1 MNEASA
7 AAERRALLIREASF
21 RFWSAEKVRFQDVDR
36 FDHVNNVTFAAYA
49 ESGRVE
55 FLEHVAPAS
64 VLGDDGA
71 FWVIARLTIDFR
83 EQTHYPGEIRIGTGV
98 LALGRSSVT
107 LGQGLFEGNRCVATT
122 ESAIVLLDAA
132 SHRSRPLP
140 QSMRDELAHYL
151 LGNDT
156 PKS

>member
-1 MNEASA
+1 MAEDST
-7 AAERRALLIREASF
+7 AAECRALLIREGSF
-21 RFWSAEKVRFQDVDR
+21 RFWTAEKVRFQDVDR

-64 VLGDDGA
+64 VLGDNGA

-107 LGQGLFEGNRCVATT
+107 LGQGLFEGSRCVATT
-122 ESAIVLLDAA
+122 ESAIVLLDET
-132 SHRSRPLP
+132 SQRSRPLR
-140 QSMRDELAHYL
+140 QSMRDQLAHHL
-151 LGNDT
+151 LGSDA
-156 PKS
+156 PP